1 MTHALRPGR
10 IGIGWRS
17 GPTHLHRIPAALI
30 VALCLIAVAGTALAQ
45 TEQRI
50 VVLVNDNPISAYDIE
65 QRERFLAVT
74 TREKPSPALKKK
86 ATDMLI
92 DERLKLQQGKT
103 LGITADPSDVSRVLE
118 NMAKKNKM
126 AIAGLTSALAQ
137 MGVNIKTLKD
147 RIKTQIVWRD
157 VIQRKFRHDVL
168 IGDAEVDEALAGSE
182 ANEEGGSAPK
192 PAVLQ
197 LRQVKFTLASSAD
210 NVVARRLAEAEV
222 LRARFNSCANIIEL
236 TKGISGAS
244 VKSLQD
250 QSVSSLAQPART
262 LVMHAKVG
270 QMTPPV
276 ISASAVE
283 LYAVCGKRAPQDDP
297 KRRATKNKLVQ
308 QELALRSERLLRDL
322 RQDAFIE
329 YR

>member
-1 MTHALRPGR
+1 MTHFMRPGR
-10 IGIGWRS
+10 IGVGWRS
-17 GPTHLHRIPAALI
+17 EPSYLRRFPAALI
-30 VALCLIAVAGTALAQ
+30 VALCLIAVTGTTLAQ

-50 VVLVNDNPISAYDIE
+50 VVLVNDDPISAYDIE

-74 TREKPSPALKKK
+74 IREKSSPALKKK

-92 DERLKLQQGKT
+92 DERLKIQQGKK
-103 LGITADPSDVSRVLE
+103 LGITAHQSDVITVLE
-118 NMAKKNKM
+118 NMAKKNNM
-126 AIAGLTSALAQ
+126 AVAGLTSALAQ

-157 VIQRKFRHDVL
+157 VVKRKFRYDVS
-168 IGDAEVDEALAGSE
+168 IGDAEIDEALAGSA
-182 ANEEGGSAPK
+182 ANEEDGSAPK
-192 PAVLQ
+192 PAMLQ
-197 LRQVKFTLASSAD
+197 LRQVKFALASSSD
-210 NVVARRLAEAEV
+210 NVVARRLAEAEA

-244 VKSLQD
+244 VRSLQAD
-250 QSVSSLAQPART
+250 AVSALAQRART

-297 KRRATKNKLVQ
+297 KRSATKNKLMQ

>member
-1 MTHALRPGR
+1 
-10 IGIGWRS
+10 
-17 GPTHLHRIPAALI
+17 
-30 VALCLIAVAGTALAQ
+30 LIAVAGTTLAQ

-50 VVLVNDNPISAYDIE
+50 VVLVNDDPISAYDIE

-74 TREKPSPALKKK
+74 AREESSPALKKK

-92 DERLKLQQGKT
+92 DERLKMQQGKT
-103 LGITADPSDVSRVLE
+103 LGITADPADVTRVLE

-126 AIAGLTSALAQ
+126 DSAGLTSALAQ

-157 VIQRKFRHDVL
+157 VVRRKFRNDVL

-182 ANEEGGSAPK
+182 PNEEGESAPK
-192 PAVLQ
+192 SAALQ
-197 LRQVKFTLASSAD
+197 LRLVKFTLASGSD
-210 NVVARRLAEAEV
+210 EVVAKRLAEAEA
-222 LRARFNSCANIIEL
+222 LRARFNSCANVIEL

-250 QSVSSLAQPART
+250 QSISALAQPART

-283 LYAVCGKRAPQDDP
+283 LYAVCGKRAAQDDP
-297 KRRATKNKLVQ
+297 KRTAAKNKLMQ

>member
-1 MTHALRPGR
+1 MTHFMRPGR
-10 IGIGWRS
+10 IGVGWRS
-17 GPTHLHRIPAALI
+17 EPTHLRQFPAALI
-30 VALCLIAVAGTALAQ
+30 VALCLIAVTGTTLAQ

-92 DERLKLQQGKT
+92 DERLKMQQGKK
-103 LGITADPSDVSRVLE
+103 LGITADPSDVTTVLE
-118 NMAKKNKM
+118 SMGKKNNMA
-126 AIAGLTSALAQ
+126 IEGLTSALAQ
-137 MGVNIKTLKD
+137 MGVNIKTLRD
-147 RIKTQIVWRD
+147 QVKTQIVWRS
-157 VIQRKFRHDVL
+157 VVQRKFRQDVL
-168 IGDAEVDEALAGSE
+168 IGDAEIDEALGSE

-192 PAVLQ
+192 PAMLQ
-197 LRQVKFTLASSAD
+197 LRQVKFALASGSD
-210 NVVARRLAEAEV
+210 NVVARRLAEAEA
-222 LRARFNSCANIIEL
+222 LRGRFNSCANVIEL

-244 VKSLQD
+244 VGSLQD
-250 QSVSSLAQPART
+250 QSISALAQPART

-283 LYAVCGKRAPQDDP
+283 LYAVCGKRAAQDDP
-297 KRRATKNKLVQ
+297 KRKAAKNQLMQ